1 MYAII
6 PAIDIISIRTV
17 FIVDVHDTHPEALSG
32 CLDHLYDMISSVFF
46 PFLLSRRKVADSAS
60 MS

>member
-1 MYAII
+1 MHAII

-17 FIVDVHDTHPEALSG
+17 FIVDVHGTHPEALSG
-32 CLDHLYDMISSVFF
+32 CLDHLYDMISSAFF
-46 PFLLSRRKVADSAS
+46 PFLLFRKKVADSAS